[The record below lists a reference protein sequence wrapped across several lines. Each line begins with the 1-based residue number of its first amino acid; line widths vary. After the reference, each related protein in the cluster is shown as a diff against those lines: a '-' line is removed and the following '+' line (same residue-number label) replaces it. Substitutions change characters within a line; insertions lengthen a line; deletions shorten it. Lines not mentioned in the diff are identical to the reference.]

1 MKKQQTEM
9 KAFLLNHKG
18 IKYKADTFL
27 GIIWQFI
34 TKKK

>member
-18 IKYKADTFL
+18 TKYKADTFF

>member
-1 MKKQQTEM
+1 MKRQTEM

-18 IKYKADTFL
+18 TKYKADTFL